1 MQTEVIG
8 LNAESTLA
16 DSLRLMKSS
25 GMSHLIV
32 RSDNNE
38 LLGIISKQDILDHIL
53 DLLARTSGKTYTS
66 LEMNSIPV
74 SRLMSKEVLSLKASN
89 TVSEAISLLVN
100 NRIKCIPVVDDSQKL
115 IGILTPYDILNDI
128 FK

>member
-1 MQTEVIG
+1 MQTDVIG
-8 LNAESTLA
+8 LNSESSLA
-16 DSLRLMKSS
+16 DSLRLMKTS

-32 RSDNNE
+32 RSDSNE

-89 TVSEAISLLVN
+89 TVSEAISLFVK
-100 NRIKCIPVVDDSQKL
+100 NRIKCAPVVDDSQKL

-128 FK
+128 FE

>member
-1 MQTEVIG
+1 MDKQLESIMQTEVIG

-38 LLGIISKQDILDHIL
+38 LLGIISK
-53 DLLARTSGKTYTS
+53 R
-66 LEMNSIPV
+66 
-74 SRLMSKEVLSLKASN
+74 VLGL
-89 TVSEAISLLVN
+89 
-100 NRIKCIPVVDDSQKL
+100 P
-115 IGILTPYDILNDI
+115 G
-128 FK
+128 